1 MELQGKSFSVL
12 DMNFVSVSS
21 FLAVFPFLHLGVE
34 IITLGHCFFIFF
46 IFIFGRVQLIFYFA
60 GIES

>member
-12 DMNFVSVSS
+12 DMNFVLVSS

-34 IITLGHCFFIFF
+34 IITLGHFFFGFF
-46 IFIFGRVQLIFYFA
+46 FFERVQLIFYFS

>member
-34 IITLGHCFFIFF
+34 IITLGDCFFCLFAFWFF
-46 IFIFGRVQLIFYFA
+46 LEGYNLFIILQG
-60 GIES
+60 

>member
-12 DMNFVSVSS
+12 DMNFVLVSS
-21 FLAVFPFLHLGVE
+21 FLAVFLFLHLGVE
-34 IITLGHCFFIFF
+34 IITLGHCFLFF
-46 IFIFGRVQLIFYFA
+46 FFGRVQLIFYFA